1 VLGELGDLPA
11 DFARRFR
18 GVAGLRNVLVH
29 GYLAVDAGRLHEL
42 LNAGLEDFAR
52 FAGHVERF
60 LAPD

>member
-1 VLGELGDLPA
+1 
-11 DFARRFR
+11 
-18 GVAGLRNVLVH
+18 VLVH